1 MGVLSGYKIIE
12 LSGIGPGPLCGMLFA
27 DLGAEVIR
35 VDRKNTV
42 MPNQQPK
49 FDITGRSKKS
59 ICLNLKDPESKE
71 VLFKLIK
78 NADALIEGYRPGVT
92 EKLGIG
98 PEECLKQNEKLVY
111 GRITGW
117 GQNGPLAQAAGHD
130 INYIALA
137 GALYSIWGENK
148 PSIPLNLIGDYG
160 GGTMFLAFGVCA
172 ALLSANRTGKG
183 QVVDAAMID
192 GVSVLT
198 SIFHSLSQSG
208 VWNVNNRGNNLFDG
222 GAPFYQ
228 VYETK
233 DNMHV
238 SIGSLEPQF
247 YQLLIDKLKL
257 GDEFK
262 NQMQLDQWGNMKSKL
277 GEIFK
282 TKTRDEWDEIF
293 EGSDVCYSPVL
304 SIEEAANH
312 KHMKARDNFVN
323 INDVRQ
329 PSPAPRFSATPSD
342 KPSPAPEIGQDNKS
356 IMLDVGFSE
365 EQIKELE
372 NKGVLL

>member
-35 VDRKNTV
+35 IDRKNTV
-42 MPNQQPK
+42 MPNQQAK
-49 FDITGRSKKS
+49 YDITGRSKKS
-59 ICLNLKDPESKE
+59 ICLNLKDPNSKDI
-71 VLFKLIK
+71 LFKLIK
-78 NADALIEGYRPGVT
+78 NADALIEGFRPGVT

-98 PEECLKQNEKLVY
+98 PDDCLKHNEKLVY

-117 GQNGPLAQAAGHD
+117 GQSGPLAQAAGHD

-192 GVSVLT
+192 GVSALT

-208 VWNVNNRGNNLFDG
+208 IWNVNNRGRNLFDG

-233 DNMHV
+233 DGHHI

-247 YQLLIDKLKL
+247 YKLLIEKLDL

-262 NQMQLDQWGNMKSKL
+262 NQMQFDKWDMLKEKL
-277 GEIFK
+277 TTIFK
-282 TKTRDEWDEIF
+282 KRTRDEWNEIF
-293 EGSDVCYSPVL
+293 EGTDVCYAPVL
-304 SIEEAANH
+304 SISEVMNH
-312 KHMKARDNFVN
+312 KHMQERNSFLK
-323 INDVRQ
+323 INDVTQ
-329 PSPAPRFSATPSD
+329 PAPAPRFSVTPSSS
-342 KPSPAPEIGQDNKS
+342 PSAAPDIGQDNES
-356 IMLDVGFSE
+356 IMLDIGYSK

-372 NKGVLL
+372 DKGILL

>member
-35 VDRKNTV
+35 IDRKNTV
-42 MPNQQPK
+42 MPNQQAK
-49 FDITGRSKKS
+49 YDITGRSKKS
-59 ICLNLKDPESKE
+59 ICLNLKDPNSKDI
-71 VLFKLIK
+71 LFKLIK
-78 NADALIEGYRPGVT
+78 NADALIEGFRPGVT

-98 PEECLKQNEKLVY
+98 PDDCLKHNEKLVY

-117 GQNGPLAQAAGHD
+117 GQSGPLAQAAGHD

-192 GVSVLT
+192 GVSALT

-208 VWNVNNRGNNLFDG
+208 IWNVNNRGRNLFDG

-233 DNMHV
+233 DGHHI

-247 YQLLIDKLKL
+247 YQLLIEKLDL

-262 NQMQLDQWGNMKSKL
+262 NQMQFDKWDMLKEKL
-277 GEIFK
+277 TTIFK
-282 TKTRDEWDEIF
+282 TKTRDEWNEIF
-293 EGSDVCYSPVL
+293 EGTDVCYAPVL
-304 SIEEAANH
+304 SINEVMNH
-312 KHMKARDNFVN
+312 KHMQERNSFLK
-323 INDVRQ
+323 INDVTQ
-329 PSPAPRFSATPSD
+329 PAPAPRFSVTPSSS
-342 KPSPAPEIGQDNKS
+342 PSAAPDIGQDNES
-356 IMLDVGFSE
+356 IMLDIGYSK

-372 NKGVLL
+372 DKGILL

>member
-160 GGTMFLAFGVCA
+160 GGTMFLA
-172 ALLSANRTGKG
+172 
-183 QVVDAAMID
+183 
-192 GVSVLT
+192 VSYTHLT
-198 SIFHSLSQSG
+198 L
-208 VWNVNNRGNNLFDG
+208 
-222 GAPFYQ
+222 P
-228 VYETK
+228 TK
-233 DNMHV
+233 
-238 SIGSLEPQF
+238 
-247 YQLLIDKLKL
+247 
-257 GDEFK
+257 
-262 NQMQLDQWGNMKSKL
+262 
-277 GEIFK
+277 
-282 TKTRDEWDEIF
+282 
-293 EGSDVCYSPVL
+293 
-304 SIEEAANH
+304 A
-312 KHMKARDNFVN
+312 
-323 INDVRQ
+323 
-329 PSPAPRFSATPSD
+329 
-342 KPSPAPEIGQDNKS
+342 
-356 IMLDVGFSE
+356 
-365 EQIKELE
+365 
-372 NKGVLL
+372 

>member
-35 VDRKNTV
+35 IDRKNTV
-42 MPNQQPK
+42 MPNQQAK
-49 FDITGRSKKS
+49 YDITGRSKKS
-59 ICLNLKDPESKE
+59 ICLNLKDPNSKDI
-71 VLFKLIK
+71 LFKLIK
-78 NADALIEGYRPGVT
+78 NADALIEGFRPGVT

-98 PEECLKQNEKLVY
+98 PDDCLKHNEKLVY

-117 GQNGPLAQAAGHD
+117 GQSGPLAQAAGHD

-192 GVSVLT
+192 GVSALT

-208 VWNVNNRGNNLFDG
+208 IWNVNNRGRNLFDG

-233 DNMHV
+233 DGHHI

-247 YQLLIDKLKL
+247 YQLLIEKLDL

-262 NQMQLDQWGNMKSKL
+262 NQMQFDKWDMLKEKL
-277 GEIFK
+277 TTIFK
-282 TKTRDEWDEIF
+282 KRTRDEWNEIF
-293 EGSDVCYSPVL
+293 EGTDVCYAPVL
-304 SIEEAANH
+304 SINEAMNH
-312 KHMKARDNFVN
+312 KHMQERNSFLK
-323 INDVRQ
+323 INDVTQ
-329 PSPAPRFSATPSD
+329 PAPAPRFSVTPSS
-342 KPSPAPEIGQDNKS
+342 SPKAAPDIGQDNES
-356 IMLDVGFSE
+356 IMLDIGYSK

-372 NKGVLL
+372 DKGILL

>member
-35 VDRKNTV
+35 IDRKNTV
-42 MPNQQPK
+42 MPNQQAK
-49 FDITGRSKKS
+49 YDITGRSKKS
-59 ICLNLKDPESKE
+59 ICLNLKDPNSKDI
-71 VLFKLIK
+71 LFKLIK
-78 NADALIEGYRPGVT
+78 NADALIEGFRPGVT

-98 PEECLKQNEKLVY
+98 PDDCLKHNEKLVY

-117 GQNGPLAQAAGHD
+117 GQSGPLAQAAGHD

-192 GVSVLT
+192 GVSALT

-208 VWNVNNRGNNLFDG
+208 IWNVNNRGRNLFDG

-233 DNMHV
+233 DGNHI

-247 YQLLIDKLKL
+247 YQLLIEKLDL

-262 NQMQLDQWGNMKSKL
+262 NQMQFDKWDMLKEKL
-277 GEIFK
+277 TTIFK
-282 TKTRDEWDEIF
+282 KRTRDEWNEIF
-293 EGSDVCYSPVL
+293 EGTDVCYAPVL
-304 SIEEAANH
+304 SINEVMNH
-312 KHMKARDNFVN
+312 KHMQERNSFLK
-323 INDVRQ
+323 INDVTQ
-329 PSPAPRFSATPSD
+329 PAPAPRFSVTPSSS
-342 KPSPAPEIGQDNKS
+342 PSAAPDIGQDNES
-356 IMLDVGFSE
+356 IMLDIGYSK

-372 NKGVLL
+372 DKGILL

>member
-1 MGVLSGYKIIE
+1 
-12 LSGIGPGPLCGMLFA
+12 MLFA

-35 VDRKNTV
+35 IDRKNTV
-42 MPNQQPK
+42 MPNQQAK
-49 FDITGRSKKS
+49 YDITGRSKKS
-59 ICLNLKDPESKE
+59 ICLNLKDPNSKD

-78 NADALIEGYRPGVT
+78 NADALIEGFRPGVT

-98 PEECLKQNEKLVY
+98 PDDCLKHNEKLVY

-117 GQNGPLAQAAGHD
+117 GQSGPLAQAAGHD

-192 GVSVLT
+192 GVSALT

-208 VWNVNNRGNNLFDG
+208 IWNVNNRGRNLFDG

-233 DNMHV
+233 DGHHI

-247 YQLLIDKLKL
+247 YKLLIEKLDL

-262 NQMQLDQWGNMKSKL
+262 NQMQFEKWDMLKKKL
-277 GEIFK
+277 TTIFK
-282 TKTRDEWDEIF
+282 TKTRDEWNEIF
-293 EGSDVCYSPVL
+293 EGTDVCYAPVL
-304 SIEEAANH
+304 SINEVMNH
-312 KHMKARDNFVN
+312 KHMQERNSFLK
-323 INDVRQ
+323 INDVTQ
-329 PSPAPRFSATPSD
+329 PAPAPRFSVTPSSS
-342 KPSPAPEIGQDNKS
+342 PSAAPDIGQDNES
-356 IMLDVGFSE
+356 IMLDIGYSK

-372 NKGVLL
+372 DKGILL